1 MIDTAAKEK
10 FIELRAA
17 GLSFDTIA
25 QQLDISK
32 PTLIKLSREL
42 SADIEK
48 LKFINLEAIAERH
61 KVLRAERLDS
71 LGRLLDKVNTAI
83 ESADFS
89 KVSAERLIELQFKL
103 TDRLRAEI
111 AEPFTIE
118 RGYLTQLLS
127 NDSSTDYNLK
137 ID

>member
-1 MIDTAAKEK
+1 MIDTQKKES

-61 KVLRAERLDS
+61 KALRAERLDS
-71 LGRLLDKVNTAI
+71 LGRLLDKVSEAI
-83 ESADFS
+83 ERADFS
-89 KVSAERLIELQFKL
+89 KVPVERLIELQFKL

-111 AEPFTIE
+111 SEPFTIE
-118 RGYLTQLLS
+118 RGSLTQIFS
-127 NDSSTDYNLK
+127 NDSASDYNMK

>member
-1 MIDTAAKEK
+1 MVTTEQKEK

-71 LGRLLDKVNTAI
+71 LGRLLDKVNEAI
-83 ESADFS
+83 ERADFS
-89 KVSAERLIELQFKL
+89 KVPVERLIELQFKL

-118 RGYLTQLLS
+118 RGSLTQIFS
-127 NDSSTDYNLK
+127 NDSASDYNMK